1 MKPVIVNTLDLSGAP
16 EATAALQAAGELISL
31 SAERAQVLN
40 VIGRADA
47 YLASASVIIDDEF
60 LDAAPRLKV
69 IGSPSTGTDHM
80 HLEAIDRRGIA
91 RFDIARELGLI
102 SSFTATSELAFGLL
116 LSLIRH
122 LKPAFAAAERGDWA
136 RERFTGFQL
145 HGKTLGILGLGRLGK
160 ISAQIGNGF
169 GMNVIAHD
177 IQPISAPQV
186 RMVDF
191 DTLLRESDVLTIH
204 IHLTPESDG
213 LIGRDAFARMKRSA
227 ILLNTSRGRIV
238 HEASLLEALA
248 GGQIAGAGL
257 DVIDGEWLSD
267 EVRVVHPL
275 VAYAREHDNLLIA
288 PHIGGATVESIYG
301 ARVFM
306 AKKVA
311 DWLRANA
318 ADRTAVA

>member
-1 MKPVIVNTLDLSGAP
+1 
-16 EATAALQAAGELISL
+16 
-31 SAERAQVLN
+31 
-40 VIGRADA
+40 
-47 YLASASVIIDDEF
+47 
-60 LDAAPRLKV
+60 
-69 IGSPSTGTDHM
+69 
-80 HLEAIDRRGIA
+80 
-91 RFDIARELGLI
+91 
-102 SSFTATSELAFGLL
+102 
-116 LSLIRH
+116 
-122 LKPAFAAAERGDWA
+122 
-136 RERFTGFQL
+136 
-145 HGKTLGILGLGRLGK
+145 
-160 ISAQIGNGF
+160 
-169 GMNVIAHD
+169 MNVIAHD

-191 DTLLRESDVLTIH
+191 DTLLRKSNVLTIH

-248 GGQIAGAGL
+248 GGRIAGAGL

-267 EVRVVHPL
+267 EVRVAHPL

-288 PHIGGATVESIYG
+288 PHIGGATVESIDG

-311 DWLRANA
+311 IGYVRMPPIARRWREPNA
-318 ADRTAVA
+318 GRFSRVRNR